1 MYSRILQ
8 NGSTVGFILIATL
21 ASTAIVGAALLKFRH
36 PSSVVS
42 SPPAGAGERRVQV
55 VRFTLYDTGIYPQE
69 ARANPG
75 PITISI
81 EDLTGSS
88 DGLIIERVE
97 PTGRMPFGV
106 MSKTAKLLRTRKEL
120 HLPKGNYELVDSTR
134 KDNRAL
140 LIVTPDER

>member
-1 MYSRILQ
+1 MYSRLRS
-8 NGSTVGFILIATL
+8 GSTVSFILIATL
-21 ASTAIVGAALLKFRH
+21 ASTAIAGAAFLKFRH
-36 PSSVVS
+36 PSSVIQS
-42 SPPAGAGERRVQV
+42 SPAGPGERRVQV

-97 PTGRMPFGV
+97 STGRTPFGL
-106 MSKTAKLLRTRKEL
+106 MNKAPRLLRMRKEL
-120 HLPKGNYELVDSTR
+120 HLPRGNYELVDSTR

-140 LIVTPDER
+140 LIVAPDEL